1 MTTEKRMS
9 QWWLRRRRMWVACV
23 VLLCT
28 AIGAHAAD
36 APWVFGTELDVLPYL
51 NDGYYL
57 SAIVGKGRLRGRI
70 VRTELTTPG
79 FATEEGFKDNDL
91 EVWAGIVDIYF
102 KDDFKGWWFGPG
114 LERWTG
120 EVTEEASGLR
130 QGYETT
136 ILTLGGGYT
145 WRFSKHFYLNP
156 WAAVHFPIG
165 GDRDV
170 EFPSSTFSIDPTPE
184 ASVKLGIT
192 F

>member
-1 MTTEKRMS
+1 MTTRRTLARR
-9 QWWLRRRRMWVACV
+9 WLRRCLTWAGCLVALV
-23 VLLCT
+23 
-28 AIGAHAAD
+28 AASGASAAD
-36 APWVFGTELDVLPYL
+36 PKWVFGTELDVVPFL

-79 FATEEGFKDNDL
+79 FATEDGFKDNDL

-120 EVTEEASGLR
+120 EVTEEASGAR
-130 QGYETT
+130 RGYETT

-145 WRFSKHFYLNP
+145 WWFSKHFYLNP
-156 WAAVHFPIG
+156 WAAVHIPIG

-170 EFPSSTFSIDPTPE
+170 AFPSSSFSIDPTPE
-184 ASVKLGIT
+184 ASIKIGVL

>member
-1 MTTEKRMS
+1 M
-9 QWWLRRRRMWVACV
+9 VASS
-23 VLLCT
+23 
-28 AIGAHAAD
+28 
-36 APWVFGTELDVLPYL
+36 APDV
-51 NDGYYL
+51 G
-57 SAIVGKGRLRGRI
+57 
-70 VRTELTTPG
+70 
-79 FATEEGFKDNDL
+79 
-91 EVWAGIVDIYF
+91 
-102 KDDFKGWWFGPG
+102 
-114 LERWTG
+114 
-120 EVTEEASGLR
+120 GLR

-184 ASVKLGIT
+184 MSVKLGIL